1 MILLRGAGELD
12 RLGALRRS
20 GPLAL
25 VPTMGALHEGHLSLV
40 RQAAA
45 YGPVVVSIFV
55 NPTQFGP
62 GEDYEAY
69 PRDLAADLALL
80 EATPAAAVFAPAV
93 ADMYGL
99 PGEVTIRAGR
109 RADGLCGASRPGHF
123 DGVLTVVAKLFGMV
137 RPGVALF
144 GRKDAQQCL
153 VLEQMVRD
161 LRLPVTLVDAPT
173 VREADGLAMSSR
185 NRYLDAGQR
194 QRALCLVRALAAGR
208 AELEAGRRSA
218 GTIEAAMRAA
228 LADAD
233 AIDYASVRLL
243 PELEEAQT
251 LPEGRLLLAVA
262 ARVGPARLI
271 DNIAL
276 RLQGGVA
283 TETGL
288 FAGAGGPA

>member
-1 MILLRGAGELD
+1 MILLRGAGDLG
-12 RLGALRRS
+12 RLEALRRQ

-40 RQAAA
+40 RQAAEH
-45 YGPVVVSIFV
+45 GPVVVSIFV

-62 GEDYEAY
+62 GEDFAAY
-69 PRDLAADLALL
+69 PRDLEADLALL
-80 EATPAAAVFAPAV
+80 AGTPAAAVFAPSV
-93 ADMYGL
+93 ADMYGP

-109 RADGLCGASRPGHF
+109 RAAGLCGASRPGHF

-161 LRLPVTLVDAPT
+161 LRLPVVLVDAPT
-173 VREADGLAMSSR
+173 VRETDGLAMSSR
-185 NRYLDAGQR
+185 NRYLDGGQR

-208 AELEAGRRSA
+208 AVLEGAERSTA
-218 GTIEAAMRAA
+218 AVEASMRAELA
-228 LADAD
+228 GADAV
-233 AIDYASVRLL
+233 DYAAVRRL
-243 PELEEAQT
+243 PELEESASV
-251 LPEGRLLLAVA
+251 PDGRLLLAVA

-276 RLQGGVA
+276 RVDGGEV
-283 TETGL
+283 TETTL
-288 FAGAGGPA
+288 FDRADARS